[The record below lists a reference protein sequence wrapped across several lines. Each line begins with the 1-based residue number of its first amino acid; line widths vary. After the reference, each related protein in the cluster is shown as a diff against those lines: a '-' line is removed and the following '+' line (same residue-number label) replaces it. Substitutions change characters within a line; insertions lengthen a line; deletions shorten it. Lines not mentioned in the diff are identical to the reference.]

1 MAARV
6 KRERTAVPV
15 APPAT
20 PAGPAALP
28 APPRL
33 LDRLRDALRLHHHA
47 IRTEQAYVDWARR
60 FMLFHGRRHPVGLG
74 ADLKNS

>member
-6 KRERTAVPV
+6 KRERTAAPV
-15 APPAT
+15 VPPAT
-20 PAGPAALP
+20 PTGPAAS
-28 APPRL
+28 PRL
-33 LDRLRDALRLHHHA
+33 LDRLRDALRLRHYA